1 MTDVEKNS
9 FNHPFRPASALLT
22 RLLKKA
28 IQQGRREWGD

>member
-1 MTDVEKNS
+1 MKEKKRYGNGFS
-9 FNHPFRPASALLT
+9 Y